1 MSEEKNRKKVLA
13 LPPTVR
19 ILETMGDQIRLAR
32 LRRKLSVELV
42 ADRAG
47 ISRTTV
53 WKIEK
58 GDPSV
63 AIGYYAK
70 VLNAIG
76 MQEDLLLVARD
87 DVYGRLLQDAE
98 LERKYRK

>member
-13 LPPTVR
+13 LPPAVR